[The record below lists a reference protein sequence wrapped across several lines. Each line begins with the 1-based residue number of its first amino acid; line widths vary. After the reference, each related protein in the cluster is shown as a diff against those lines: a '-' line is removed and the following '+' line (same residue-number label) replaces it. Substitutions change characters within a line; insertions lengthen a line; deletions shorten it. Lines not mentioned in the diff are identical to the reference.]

1 VKLNEIKKKKPQR
14 KRLTQLKKKNKTQI
28 PKTRSE
34 RGISLL
40 TLKPKV
46 IKRIIRD
53 ALKKHKS

>member
-34 RGISLL
+34 RGYI
-40 TLKPKV
+40 TTDPK
-46 IKRIIRD
+46 
-53 ALKKHKS
+53 A